1 MPKHRPRARYTIYP
15 ADGGVVWVPEAKRWL
30 TQDEYSTFLNGH
42 EGRHSW
48 ATFRNARTANRAWSI
63 ARGCPASVVEV
74 RARFFDK
81 KYRGPDGRVTLEKVW
96 LHNKPGK

>member
-1 MPKHRPRARYTIYP
+1 MPKHRPRARYTISP
-15 ADGGVVWVPEAKRWL
+15 VDGDVVWVPEAKRWL
-30 TQDEYSTFLNGH
+30 THDEYTAFLNGH

-48 ATFRNARTANRAWSI
+48 ATFRDARTAKRAWAI

-81 KYRGPDGRVTLEKVW
+81 KYRDRDGRVVLEKVW
-96 LHNKPGK
+96 SYHKK